1 MSENKITQ
9 AVQNTTFQNQDT
21 QKEVIL
27 RIDNLV
33 KHFPIKAGVFKRIVA
48 WVKAVDGV
56 SFEVYKGETVG
67 LVGESGCGKTTVGM
81 TLLRLYE
88 PTSGRIIVNGEDT
101 THYFLPSWKAKKYVQ
116 KTYIEKFRNS
126 NFVPKNDVD
135 AKYLKIFKEKGEE
148 GLIKYLV
155 DNLEEK
161 RLQFRRDIQIV
172 FQDPYSSLDPRMR
185 IKNILAEGPLAHK
198 MITKSQAIDKVGKAL
213 EEVGIHPTHMYR
225 FPHEFSGGQRQRIG
239 IARALLMNPKL
250 IIADEA
256 VAALD
261 VSIRSQVINLMMDL
275 QKEHNLT
282 YLFISHDLSLI
293 KYISSRVVVM
303 YLGKVVETARKK
315 DLFDEPLHP
324 YTKALMSAIPV
335 PNPDFKKQRI
345 ILQGDVPSPVNP
357 PSGCPFHPRCPVAKP
372 ICSKEKPEL
381 REIKPEHFVAC
392 HFPGSL

>member
-1 MSENKITQ
+1 MMENRQ
-9 AVQNTTFQNQDT
+9 AVT
-21 QKEVIL
+21 QTNNITAKPEREVLL

-33 KHFPIKAGVFKRIVA
+33 KYFPIRAGVFKRIVA

-88 PTSGRIIVNGEDT
+88 PTSGRIIVEGEDT
-101 THYFLPSWKAKKYVQ
+101 THYFLPTWKAKKYVR
-116 KTYIEKFRNS
+116 KTYIERFKQS
-126 NFVPKNDVD
+126 GFVPKDD
-135 AKYLKIFKEKGEE
+135 IDKKYYDIFTKKGED
-148 GLIKYLV
+148 GLLEYLTG
-155 DNLEEK
+155 DLQSK
-161 RLQFRRDIQIV
+161 RLAFRREIQIV
-172 FQDPYSSLDPRMR
+172 FQDPYSSLNPRMR
-185 IKNILAEGPLAHK
+185 VKNILAEGPLAHK
-198 MITKSQAIDKVGKAL
+198 MIEKKQVIDTVGKAL
-213 EEVGIHPTHMYR
+213 QEVGIHPTHMYR

-275 QKEHNLT
+275 QKEHDLT

-303 YLGKVVETARKK
+303 YLGKVVETAPKK
-315 DLFDEPLHP
+315 ELFDEPLHP

-335 PNPDFKKQRI
+335 PNPEYKKQRI

-381 REIKPEHFVAC
+381 REIKPDHFVAC

>member
-1 MSENKITQ
+1 MTENKATLNKNGNSTSEKK
-9 AVQNTTFQNQDT
+9 VLL
-21 QKEVIL
+21 K
-27 RIDNLV
+27 IDNLV

-56 SFEVYKGETVG
+56 SFEVNKGETVG

-88 PTSGRIIVNGEDT
+88 PTSGRIIVDGEDT
-101 THYFLPSWKAKKYVQ
+101 THYFLTSWKAKNYVK
-116 KTYIEKFRNS
+116 KTYLERFKKS
-126 NFVPKNDVD
+126 GFVPNDELDRKYFEIFTKN
-135 AKYLKIFKEKGEE
+135 GES
-148 GLIKYLV
+148 GLIDYLV
-155 DNLEEK
+155 GNLEEK
-161 RLQFRRDIQIV
+161 RLAFRREIQIV

-185 IKNILAEGPLAHK
+185 VKNILAEGPLAHK
-198 MITKSQAIDKVGKAL
+198 MITRDQTIDRIGKVL

-275 QKEHNLT
+275 QKEHDLT

-303 YLGKVVETARKK
+303 YLGKVVETALKK

-335 PNPDFKKQRI
+335 PNPEFKKQRI

-372 ICSKEKPEL
+372 ICSKEKPAL

-392 HFPGSL
+392 HLPGSL

>member
-1 MSENKITQ
+1 MENRQ
-9 AVQNTTFQNQDT
+9 AVT
-21 QKEVIL
+21 QTNNITAKPEREVLL

-33 KHFPIKAGVFKRIVA
+33 KYFPIRAGVFKRIVA

-88 PTSGRIIVNGEDT
+88 PTSGRIIVEGEDT
-101 THYFLPSWKAKKYVQ
+101 THYFLPTWKAKKYVR
-116 KTYIEKFRNS
+116 KTYIERFKQS
-126 NFVPKNDVD
+126 GFVPKDD
-135 AKYLKIFKEKGEE
+135 IDKKYYDIFTKKGED
-148 GLIKYLV
+148 GLLEYLTG
-155 DNLEEK
+155 DLQSK
-161 RLQFRRDIQIV
+161 RLAFRREIQIV
-172 FQDPYSSLDPRMR
+172 FQDPYSSLNPRMR
-185 IKNILAEGPLAHK
+185 VKNILAEGPLAHK
-198 MITKSQAIDKVGKAL
+198 MIEKKQVIDTVGKAL
-213 EEVGIHPTHMYR
+213 QEVGIHPTHMYR

-275 QKEHNLT
+275 QKEHDLT

-303 YLGKVVETARKK
+303 YLGKVVETAPKK
-315 DLFDEPLHP
+315 ELFDEPLHP

-335 PNPDFKKQRI
+335 PNPEYKKQRI

-381 REIKPEHFVAC
+381 REIKPDHFVAC

>member
-1 MSENKITQ
+1 MMENRQ
-9 AVQNTTFQNQDT
+9 AVTQTNNNTT
-21 QKEVIL
+21 KPEREVLL

-33 KHFPIKAGVFKRIVA
+33 KYFPIRAGVFKRIVA

-88 PTSGRIIVNGEDT
+88 PTSGRIIVEGEDT
-101 THYFLPSWKAKKYVQ
+101 THYFLPAWKAKKYVR
-116 KTYIEKFRNS
+116 KTYIERFKQS
-126 NFVPKNDVD
+126 GFVPKDD
-135 AKYLKIFKEKGEE
+135 IDRKYYDIFTKKGED
-148 GLIKYLV
+148 GLLEYLTG
-155 DNLEEK
+155 DLQAK
-161 RLQFRRDIQIV
+161 RLAFRREIQIV
-172 FQDPYSSLDPRMR
+172 FQDPYSSLNPRMR
-185 IKNILAEGPLAHK
+185 VKNILAEGPLAHK
-198 MITKSQAIDKVGKAL
+198 MIEKKQVIDTVGKAL
-213 EEVGIHPTHMYR
+213 QEVGIHPTHMYR

-275 QKEHNLT
+275 QKEHDLT

-303 YLGKVVETARKK
+303 YLGKVVETAPKK
-315 DLFDEPLHP
+315 ELFDEPLHP
-324 YTKALMSAIPV
+324 YTRALMSAIPV
-335 PNPDFKKQRI
+335 PNPEYKKQRI

-381 REIKPEHFVAC
+381 REIKPDHFVAC

>member
-1 MSENKITQ
+1 MSENK
-9 AVQNTTFQNQDT
+9 VNEVREKKNM
-21 QKEVIL
+21 KEQREVLL

-33 KHFPIKAGVFKRIVA
+33 KHFPIRAGVFKRIVA

-88 PTSGRIIVNGEDT
+88 PTSGRIIVAGEDT
-101 THYFLPSWKAKKYVQ
+101 THYFLPTWKAKKYVQ
-116 KTYIEKFRNS
+116 KTYIEKFKSGKPDLNH
-126 NFVPKNDVD
+126 DVD
-135 AKYLKIFKEKGEE
+135 RKYYEIYKNHGEDKLME
-148 GLIKYLV
+148 YLV
-155 DNLEEK
+155 GNLEEK
-161 RLQFRRDIQIV
+161 RLKFRRDIQIV

-185 IKNILAEGPLAHK
+185 VKNILAEGPIAHG
-198 MITKSQAIDKVGKAL
+198 MITKSQVIDKIGKAL

-275 QKEHNLT
+275 QKEHDLT

-335 PNPDFKKQRI
+335 PNPEFKKQRI

-357 PSGCPFHPRCPVAKP
+357 PKGCPFHPRCPVAKP
-372 ICSKEKPEL
+372 ICSQEKPEL
-381 REIKPEHFVAC
+381 REIKEEHFVAC

>member
-1 MSENKITQ
+1 MMENRQ
-9 AVQNTTFQNQDT
+9 AVT
-21 QKEVIL
+21 QTNNSPAKSEREVLL

-33 KHFPIKAGVFKRIVA
+33 KHFPIRAGVFKRIVA

-88 PTSGRIIVNGEDT
+88 PTSGRIIVEGEDT
-101 THYFLPSWKAKKYVQ
+101 THYFLPAWKAKKYVR
-116 KTYIEKFRNS
+116 KTYIERFKES
-126 NFVPKNDVD
+126 GFVPKDD
-135 AKYLKIFKEKGEE
+135 IDKKYYDIFTKKGEQ
-148 GLIKYLV
+148 GLIEYLTG
-155 DNLEEK
+155 DLQAK
-161 RLQFRRDIQIV
+161 RLAFRREIQIV
-172 FQDPYSSLDPRMR
+172 FQDPYSSLNPRMR

-198 MITKSQAIDKVGKAL
+198 MITKEQVIDTVGKAL
-213 EEVGIHPTHMYR
+213 QEVGIHPTHMYR

-275 QKEHNLT
+275 QKEHDLT

-303 YLGKVVETARKK
+303 YLGKVVETAPKK
-315 DLFDEPLHP
+315 ELFDEPLHP

-335 PNPDFKKQRI
+335 P
-345 ILQGDVPSPVNP
+345 
-357 PSGCPFHPRCPVAKP
+357 
-372 ICSKEKPEL
+372 
-381 REIKPEHFVAC
+381 
-392 HFPGSL
+392 

>member
-1 MSENKITQ
+1 M
-9 AVQNTTFQNQDT
+9 
-21 QKEVIL
+21 L

-126 NFVPKNDVD
+126 NFVPKDDVD

>member
-1 MSENKITQ
+1 MTNDKVVGQKSIKEENNDRN
-9 AVQNTTFQNQDT
+9 VL
-21 QKEVIL
+21 L
-27 RIDNLV
+27 RVDNLV
-33 KHFPIKAGVFKRIVA
+33 KYFPIKAGVFKRTVA

-56 SFEVYKGETVG
+56 SFDVYEGETVG

-101 THYFLPSWKAKKYVQ
+101 THYFLSSRKAKNYVRNTYVKRFQKDDFTPQDDLDIKY
-116 KTYIEKFRNS
+116 Y
-126 NFVPKNDVD
+126 D
-135 AKYLKIFKEKGEE
+135 IFKKNGET
-148 GLIKYLV
+148 GLLDYLV
-155 DNLEEK
+155 GDLENK
-161 RLQFRRDIQIV
+161 RLSFRRNIQIV

-185 IKNILAEGPLAHK
+185 VKNILAEGPLAHK
-198 MITKSQAIDKVGKAL
+198 IIKKPQSIETVGKAL
-213 EEVGIHPTHMYR
+213 QEVGIHSGHMYR

-303 YLGKVVETARKK
+303 YLGKVVETARKEE
-315 DLFDEPLHP
+315 LFEEPLHP
-324 YTKALMSAIPV
+324 YTKSLMSAIPV
-335 PNPDFKKQRI
+335 PNPEFKKQRI

-372 ICSKEKPEL
+372 ICSREVPALKEVKL
-381 REIKPEHFVAC
+381 DHIVAC

>member
-1 MSENKITQ
+1 MSENK
-9 AVQNTTFQNQDT
+9 VSEV
-21 QKEVIL
+21 KEKNNIKEQREVLL

-33 KHFPIKAGVFKRIVA
+33 KYFPIRAGVFKRIVA

-88 PTSGRIIVNGEDT
+88 PTSGRIIVAGEDT
-101 THYFLPSWKAKKYVQ
+101 THYFLPPWKAKKYVQ
-116 KTYIEKFRNS
+116 KTYIEKF
-126 NFVPKNDVD
+126 KNNKNLELNNEVD
-135 AKYLKIFKEKGEE
+135 RKYYEIYKTKGESKLME
-148 GLIKYLV
+148 YLV
-155 DNLEEK
+155 GNIEEK
-161 RLQFRRDIQIV
+161 RLKFRRDIQIV

-185 IKNILAEGPLAHK
+185 VKNILAEGPLAHG
-198 MITKSQAIDKVGKAL
+198 MITKAQVIDKIGKAL

-275 QKEHNLT
+275 QKEHDLT

-335 PNPDFKKQRI
+335 PNPEFKKQRI

-357 PSGCPFHPRCPVAKP
+357 PKGCPFHPRCPVAKP
-372 ICSKEKPEL
+372 ICSQEKPEL
-381 REIKPEHFVAC
+381 KEVKEEHFVAC

>member
-1 MSENKITQ
+1 MTENKATLNKNGNSTSEKK
-9 AVQNTTFQNQDT
+9 VLL
-21 QKEVIL
+21 K
-27 RIDNLV
+27 IDNLV

-56 SFEVYKGETVG
+56 SFEVNKGETVG

-88 PTSGRIIVNGEDT
+88 PTSGRIIVDGEDT
-101 THYFLPSWKAKKYVQ
+101 THYFLTSWKAKNYVK
-116 KTYIEKFRNS
+116 KTYLERFKKS
-126 NFVPKNDVD
+126 GFVPNDELDRKYFEIFTKN
-135 AKYLKIFKEKGEE
+135 GES
-148 GLIKYLV
+148 GLIDYLV
-155 DNLEEK
+155 GNLEEK
-161 RLQFRRDIQIV
+161 RLAFRREIQIV

-185 IKNILAEGPLAHK
+185 VKNILAEGPLAHK
-198 MITKSQAIDKVGKAL
+198 MITRDQTIDRIGKVL

-275 QKEHNLT
+275 QKEHDLT

-303 YLGKVVETARKK
+303 YLGKVVETALKK

-335 PNPDFKKQRI
+335 PNPEFKKQRI

-372 ICSKEKPEL
+372 ICSKEKPAL

>member
-126 NFVPKNDVD
+126 NFVPKDDVD

-335 PNPDFKKQRI
+335 PNPEFKKQRI

-357 PSGCPFHPRCPVAKP
+357 PSGCPFHPRCPVAQP

-381 REIKPEHFVAC
+381 REIKPEHYVAC

>member
-1 MSENKITQ
+1 MNGSIVSEVKANRK
-9 AVQNTTFQNQDT
+9 
-21 QKEVIL
+21 KEQREVLL

-33 KHFPIKAGVFKRIVA
+33 KYFPIRAGVFKRIVA

-88 PTSGRIIVNGEDT
+88 PTSGRIIVSGEDT
-101 THYFLPSWKAKKYVQ
+101 THYFLPAWKAKNYVR
-116 KTYIEKFRNS
+116 KMYLERFKDSKFSPQDN
-126 NFVPKNDVD
+126 VD
-135 AKYLKIFKEKGEE
+135 AKYYEIFKSKGEN
-148 GLIKYLV
+148 GLMEYLLG
-155 DNLEEK
+155 NLKEK
-161 RLQFRRDIQIV
+161 RFQFRRDIQIV

-185 IKNILAEGPLAHK
+185 IKNILAEGPLAHG
-198 MITKSQAIDKVGKAL
+198 MIRKSQVIDKIGKAL

-275 QKEHNLT
+275 QREHDLT

-357 PSGCPFHPRCPVAKP
+357 PKGCPFHPRCPVAKP
-372 ICSKEKPEL
+372 ICSNEKPVL
-381 REIKPEHFVAC
+381 KEIKEEHFVAC

>member
-1 MSENKITQ
+1 MNGSIVSEVKANRK
-9 AVQNTTFQNQDT
+9 
-21 QKEVIL
+21 KEQREVLL

-33 KHFPIKAGVFKRIVA
+33 KYFPIRAGVFKRIVA

-88 PTSGRIIVNGEDT
+88 PTSGRIIVSGEDT
-101 THYFLPSWKAKKYVQ
+101 THYFLPVWKAKNYVR
-116 KTYIEKFRNS
+116 KMYLERFKDSKFS
-126 NFVPKNDVD
+126 PKDDVD
-135 AKYLKIFKEKGEE
+135 AKYYEIFKSKGEN
-148 GLIKYLV
+148 GLMEYLLG
-155 DNLEEK
+155 NLKEK
-161 RLQFRRDIQIV
+161 RFQFRRDIQIV

-185 IKNILAEGPLAHK
+185 IKNILAEGPLAHG
-198 MITKSQAIDKVGKAL
+198 MIRKSQVIDKIGKAL

-275 QKEHNLT
+275 QREHDLT

-335 PNPDFKKQRI
+335 PNPEFKKQRI

-357 PSGCPFHPRCPVAKP
+357 PKGCPFHPRCPVAKP
-372 ICSKEKPEL
+372 ICSNEKPVL
-381 REIKPEHFVAC
+381 KEIKEEHFVAC